1 MQETLHAYCMRTGA
15 YALLR
20 QWDFV
25 RNGAVTPDQI
35 SYGSKR
41 KVWWH
46 CEHGH
51 IWSAT
56 PTARTSGGSGCPYC
70 AGTRPV
76 PGQTDLASQYPALA
90 RQWHPVKNQPL
101 LPTEVLPGSHRKVWW
116 LCPKGHEWQAQI
128 KSRVSGCNCPVCAN
142 RMLIPGEND
151 LNTVHPELAQQ
162 WHPTCNGTLTPR
174 QVLPGSHRKVWWLC
188 SKGHTWQA
196 EVAAR
201 VSGNGCP
208 ICAGKRV
215 LPGENDLASLFPEIA
230 KQWHP
235 TRNGTLT
242 PHQVSPYSNR
252 KVWWQCEL
260 GHSYQAVIGARTIRI
275 SGCPYCAG
283 KKVLAEFNDLA
294 TVDPELAAQWHPT
307 LNGHLTPE
315 MVTASSH
322 RMVWWEC
329 SLGHAW
335 KAVIYSR
342 SGLKRCGCPVCAGN
356 IPKQPHRKAT
366 PSLFQVHRDAHI
378 SHRRESR

>member
-162 WHPTCNGTLTPR
+162 WHPTRNGTLTPR

-208 ICAGKRV
+208 
-215 LPGENDLASLFPEIA
+215 
-230 KQWHP
+230 
-235 TRNGTLT
+235 
-242 PHQVSPYSNR
+242 
-252 KVWWQCEL
+252 
-260 GHSYQAVIGARTIRI
+260 
-275 SGCPYCAG
+275 YCAG
-283 KKVLAEFNDLA
+283 KKVLAGFNDLA

-315 MVTASSH
+315 VVTASSH